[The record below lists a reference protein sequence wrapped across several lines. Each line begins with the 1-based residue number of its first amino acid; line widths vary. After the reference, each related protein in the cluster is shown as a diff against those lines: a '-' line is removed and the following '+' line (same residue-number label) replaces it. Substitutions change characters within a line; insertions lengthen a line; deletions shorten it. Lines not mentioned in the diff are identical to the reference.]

1 MTSSRQA
8 MSIRPQRAR
17 TIVEDCI
24 ELLGQIMYERTALVA
39 LVCPPTSWGQLGSP
53 AAAGTPQW
61 MQQVNQTL
69 LTLIQFH
76 EMLQKLIKDASDR
89 YENQDQDTEQR
100 YRALLNGLPA

>member
-24 ELLGQIMYERTALVA
+24 ELLGQIMYERTALMA
-39 LVCPPTSWGQLGSP
+39 LVVPPTAWGQLGSP
-53 AAAGTPQW
+53 AAAGTQQW

-76 EMLQKLIKDASDR
+76 ELLQKLIKEASNR
-89 YENQDQDTEQR
+89 YENEDQDTEQQF
-100 YRALLNGLPA
+100 RALQSGLPA